1 VSSDAE
7 DLDAWLVVALQESEQ
22 LPGDHASQTP
32 FDVAAA
38 VALGGAPGNVGA
50 GVGVGPQAH
59 QQDGVQGAVELPV
72 PAPVA
77 AMAGHLPR
85 RRRDRVGA
93 GEGGNRG
100 SDRNRPAC
108 DQLISTCAA
117 LSGPTPGTSSSQ
129 GATAW
134 TRMDGS
140 AWSWSAAACRC
151 WMRWAVARRA
161 RTVARCSSDLLG
173 RSRRLAQVR
182 IWLEVGRLRSSAR
195 SSSGAPTI
203 SASGLADRGHP
214 GGGGAGS
221 GGQQRPQRFS
231 LAAPARDRGTLV
243 VLAERLTG
251 GPHGI
256 QRVAFGAAAGGWPL
270 GSADLHDV
278 LAALDQEAGQAG
290 AVAAGALHRPA
301 PPPDEGEMGLG
312 EAEQLHV
319 ADGVGGGGC
328 LGEDAAEVGDGGGGE
343 GVAVGVDADDTVDQC
358 CQHWHAVVLL
368 GRGRPRCRR
377 RPGRSHRAAEL

>member
-1 VSSDAE
+1 
-7 DLDAWLVVALQESEQ
+7 
-22 LPGDHASQTP
+22 
-32 FDVAAA
+32 
-38 VALGGAPGNVGA
+38 
-50 GVGVGPQAH
+50 
-59 QQDGVQGAVELPV
+59 
-72 PAPVA
+72 
-77 AMAGHLPR
+77 
-85 RRRDRVGA
+85 
-93 GEGGNRG
+93 
-100 SDRNRPAC
+100 
-108 DQLISTCAA
+108 
-117 LSGPTPGTSSSQ
+117 
-129 GATAW
+129 
-134 TRMDGS
+134 
-140 AWSWSAAACRC
+140 
-151 WMRWAVARRA
+151 
-161 RTVARCSSDLLG
+161 
-173 RSRRLAQVR
+173 VR

-214 GGGGAGS
+214 RGGGAAS
-221 GGQQRPQRFS
+221 GGQQHPQRFS

-278 LAALDQEAGQAG
+278 LAALDQEAGEAG

-301 PPPDEGEMGLG
+301 APPDEGEMGLG

-343 GVAVGVDADDTVDQC
+343 GVAVGVDADDTVDEC

-368 GRGRPRCRR
+368 GRGRPCRR
-377 RPGRSHRAAEL
+377 RPGRSHRAA